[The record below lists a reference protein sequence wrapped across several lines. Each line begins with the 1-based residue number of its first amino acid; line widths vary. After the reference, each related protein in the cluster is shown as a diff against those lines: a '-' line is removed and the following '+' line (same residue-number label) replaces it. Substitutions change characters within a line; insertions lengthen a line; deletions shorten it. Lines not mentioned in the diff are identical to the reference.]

1 MSHMLSV
8 YGPLSQHSN
17 VLGFSSYR
25 DSDFQRLLWCLEQ
38 TLRANDLGLTVGSVT
53 YYL

>member
-8 YGPLSQHSN
+8 YDPMSQHSSF
-17 VLGFSSYR
+17 LGFRSSC
-25 DSDFQRLLWCLEQ
+25 DSDFQRLLWCQEQ
-38 TLRANDLGLTVGSVT
+38 TLRAKSLGLTLGSVT